1 MKNVLRRAI
10 ELLNLLSDNE
20 NLTTENIKDS
30 ISDYRDL
37 NQQAFRRSFERD
49 KNLLRSF
56 GYLIQYE
63 NDKWSYDKGY
73 SLSGYSIYES
83 IIKSDKI
90 SSEKLINTYL
100 YLKKYLSNSNYDND
114 KSEII
119 SKILQSINEKRRVGF
134 DYLDKYRKVKPQ
146 GLKYFDNKWY
156 LAGEENGS
164 LKTFNLDQ
172 IHNLKI
178 GNKADLFQIENKNF
192 PFSWDDEKYSI
203 EATIKLKKDLY
214 DVNKNIFAHNQTQLE
229 IKDEF
234 LHCNVST
241 NDSYGFIK
249 FLLLLDDEIEII
261 KINSTVNL
269 KELLDVKKIDLQLVM
284 SALSLIQNK
293 EKWNI
298 NKLVQKLNISEKD
311 LFYILSVITDIY
323 SQQGELLIDYEYDDK
338 NQELLFNFNPSLKN
352 IIQINDG
359 ELFNLVFLLTSNS
372 IFKEL
377 VKNNSDIEE
386 FYNVVSPYF
395 NLEILDESND
405 GVFENLTFFEE
416 NIISYIKLGSTEE
429 TFYRIQP
436 ILLTTNTDGI
446 VLEAID
452 LNEEKSKTFL
462 INRIVDSLSI
472 EDFRESKKSNN
483 MEVVMKFTY
492 LNEKVLTDINKDDY
506 QLKNKHVEAKFYSEL
521 NAINFAIKNYENID
535 IISPQFITNELKNRN
550 DKLKKEIKD
559 MSLIE
564 LTIIIFISLGILDKD
579 KIGKFFRVFNS
590 SNSDQVRK
598 VIGDETI
605 EQKWVWLEEE

>member
-114 KSEII
+114 KSEKI

-269 KELLDVKKIDLQLVM
+269 KELLDVKK
-284 SALSLIQNK
+284 N
-293 EKWNI
+293 
-298 NKLVQKLNISEKD
+298 
-311 LFYILSVITDIY
+311 
-323 SQQGELLIDYEYDDK
+323 
-338 NQELLFNFNPSLKN
+338 
-352 IIQINDG
+352 
-359 ELFNLVFLLTSNS
+359 
-372 IFKEL
+372 
-377 VKNNSDIEE
+377 
-386 FYNVVSPYF
+386 
-395 NLEILDESND
+395 
-405 GVFENLTFFEE
+405 
-416 NIISYIKLGSTEE
+416 
-429 TFYRIQP
+429 
-436 ILLTTNTDGI
+436 
-446 VLEAID
+446 
-452 LNEEKSKTFL
+452 
-462 INRIVDSLSI
+462 
-472 EDFRESKKSNN
+472 
-483 MEVVMKFTY
+483 
-492 LNEKVLTDINKDDY
+492 
-506 QLKNKHVEAKFYSEL
+506 
-521 NAINFAIKNYENID
+521 
-535 IISPQFITNELKNRN
+535 
-550 DKLKKEIKD
+550 
-559 MSLIE
+559 
-564 LTIIIFISLGILDKD
+564 
-579 KIGKFFRVFNS
+579 
-590 SNSDQVRK
+590 
-598 VIGDETI
+598 
-605 EQKWVWLEEE
+605 

>member
-73 SLSGYSIYES
+73 TLSGYSIYES

-134 DYLDKYRKVKPQ
+134 DYLEKYRKVKPQ

-269 KELLDVKKIDLQLVM
+269 KELLDVKK
-284 SALSLIQNK
+284 N
-293 EKWNI
+293 
-298 NKLVQKLNISEKD
+298 
-311 LFYILSVITDIY
+311 
-323 SQQGELLIDYEYDDK
+323 
-338 NQELLFNFNPSLKN
+338 
-352 IIQINDG
+352 
-359 ELFNLVFLLTSNS
+359 
-372 IFKEL
+372 
-377 VKNNSDIEE
+377 
-386 FYNVVSPYF
+386 
-395 NLEILDESND
+395 
-405 GVFENLTFFEE
+405 
-416 NIISYIKLGSTEE
+416 
-429 TFYRIQP
+429 
-436 ILLTTNTDGI
+436 
-446 VLEAID
+446 
-452 LNEEKSKTFL
+452 
-462 INRIVDSLSI
+462 
-472 EDFRESKKSNN
+472 
-483 MEVVMKFTY
+483 
-492 LNEKVLTDINKDDY
+492 
-506 QLKNKHVEAKFYSEL
+506 
-521 NAINFAIKNYENID
+521 
-535 IISPQFITNELKNRN
+535 
-550 DKLKKEIKD
+550 
-559 MSLIE
+559 
-564 LTIIIFISLGILDKD
+564 
-579 KIGKFFRVFNS
+579 
-590 SNSDQVRK
+590 
-598 VIGDETI
+598 
-605 EQKWVWLEEE
+605 

>member
-10 ELLNLLSDNE
+10 ELLNLLSDNQ

-83 IIKSDKI
+83 IIKSEKI

-214 DVNKNIFAHNQTQLE
+214 DVNKNTFAHNQTQLE

-249 FLLLLDDEIEII
+249 FLLLIDDEIEII

-269 KELLDVKKIDLQLVM
+269 KELLDVKK
-284 SALSLIQNK
+284 N
-293 EKWNI
+293 
-298 NKLVQKLNISEKD
+298 
-311 LFYILSVITDIY
+311 
-323 SQQGELLIDYEYDDK
+323 
-338 NQELLFNFNPSLKN
+338 
-352 IIQINDG
+352 
-359 ELFNLVFLLTSNS
+359 
-372 IFKEL
+372 
-377 VKNNSDIEE
+377 
-386 FYNVVSPYF
+386 
-395 NLEILDESND
+395 
-405 GVFENLTFFEE
+405 
-416 NIISYIKLGSTEE
+416 
-429 TFYRIQP
+429 
-436 ILLTTNTDGI
+436 
-446 VLEAID
+446 
-452 LNEEKSKTFL
+452 
-462 INRIVDSLSI
+462 
-472 EDFRESKKSNN
+472 
-483 MEVVMKFTY
+483 
-492 LNEKVLTDINKDDY
+492 
-506 QLKNKHVEAKFYSEL
+506 
-521 NAINFAIKNYENID
+521 
-535 IISPQFITNELKNRN
+535 
-550 DKLKKEIKD
+550 
-559 MSLIE
+559 
-564 LTIIIFISLGILDKD
+564 
-579 KIGKFFRVFNS
+579 
-590 SNSDQVRK
+590 
-598 VIGDETI
+598 
-605 EQKWVWLEEE
+605 

>member
-10 ELLNLLSDNE
+10 ELLNLLSDNQ

-114 KSEII
+114 KSEKI

-203 EATIKLKKDLY
+203 EATIKLKRDLY

-269 KELLDVKKIDLQLVM
+269 KELLDAKK
-284 SALSLIQNK
+284 N
-293 EKWNI
+293 
-298 NKLVQKLNISEKD
+298 
-311 LFYILSVITDIY
+311 
-323 SQQGELLIDYEYDDK
+323 
-338 NQELLFNFNPSLKN
+338 
-352 IIQINDG
+352 
-359 ELFNLVFLLTSNS
+359 
-372 IFKEL
+372 
-377 VKNNSDIEE
+377 
-386 FYNVVSPYF
+386 
-395 NLEILDESND
+395 
-405 GVFENLTFFEE
+405 
-416 NIISYIKLGSTEE
+416 
-429 TFYRIQP
+429 
-436 ILLTTNTDGI
+436 
-446 VLEAID
+446 
-452 LNEEKSKTFL
+452 
-462 INRIVDSLSI
+462 
-472 EDFRESKKSNN
+472 
-483 MEVVMKFTY
+483 
-492 LNEKVLTDINKDDY
+492 
-506 QLKNKHVEAKFYSEL
+506 
-521 NAINFAIKNYENID
+521 
-535 IISPQFITNELKNRN
+535 
-550 DKLKKEIKD
+550 
-559 MSLIE
+559 
-564 LTIIIFISLGILDKD
+564 
-579 KIGKFFRVFNS
+579 
-590 SNSDQVRK
+590 
-598 VIGDETI
+598 
-605 EQKWVWLEEE
+605 

>member
-90 SSEKLINTYL
+90 SNEKLINTYL

-156 LAGEENGS
+156 LAGEENGL

-269 KELLDVKKIDLQLVM
+269 KELLDVKK
-284 SALSLIQNK
+284 N
-293 EKWNI
+293 
-298 NKLVQKLNISEKD
+298 
-311 LFYILSVITDIY
+311 
-323 SQQGELLIDYEYDDK
+323 
-338 NQELLFNFNPSLKN
+338 
-352 IIQINDG
+352 
-359 ELFNLVFLLTSNS
+359 
-372 IFKEL
+372 
-377 VKNNSDIEE
+377 
-386 FYNVVSPYF
+386 
-395 NLEILDESND
+395 
-405 GVFENLTFFEE
+405 
-416 NIISYIKLGSTEE
+416 
-429 TFYRIQP
+429 
-436 ILLTTNTDGI
+436 
-446 VLEAID
+446 
-452 LNEEKSKTFL
+452 
-462 INRIVDSLSI
+462 
-472 EDFRESKKSNN
+472 
-483 MEVVMKFTY
+483 
-492 LNEKVLTDINKDDY
+492 
-506 QLKNKHVEAKFYSEL
+506 
-521 NAINFAIKNYENID
+521 
-535 IISPQFITNELKNRN
+535 
-550 DKLKKEIKD
+550 
-559 MSLIE
+559 
-564 LTIIIFISLGILDKD
+564 
-579 KIGKFFRVFNS
+579 
-590 SNSDQVRK
+590 
-598 VIGDETI
+598 
-605 EQKWVWLEEE
+605 

>member
-83 IIKSDKI
+83 IIKSEKI

-156 LAGEENGS
+156 LAGEENGL

-178 GNKADLFQIENKNF
+178 GNKTDLFQIENKNF

-203 EATIKLKKDLY
+203 QATIKIKKDLY
-214 DVNKNIFAHNQTQLE
+214 DVNKNIFSHNQTQLE

-234 LHCNVST
+234 LYFNVST

-269 KELLDVKKIDLQLVM
+269 KELLDVKK
-284 SALSLIQNK
+284 N
-293 EKWNI
+293 
-298 NKLVQKLNISEKD
+298 
-311 LFYILSVITDIY
+311 
-323 SQQGELLIDYEYDDK
+323 
-338 NQELLFNFNPSLKN
+338 
-352 IIQINDG
+352 
-359 ELFNLVFLLTSNS
+359 
-372 IFKEL
+372 
-377 VKNNSDIEE
+377 
-386 FYNVVSPYF
+386 
-395 NLEILDESND
+395 
-405 GVFENLTFFEE
+405 
-416 NIISYIKLGSTEE
+416 
-429 TFYRIQP
+429 
-436 ILLTTNTDGI
+436 
-446 VLEAID
+446 
-452 LNEEKSKTFL
+452 
-462 INRIVDSLSI
+462 
-472 EDFRESKKSNN
+472 
-483 MEVVMKFTY
+483 
-492 LNEKVLTDINKDDY
+492 
-506 QLKNKHVEAKFYSEL
+506 
-521 NAINFAIKNYENID
+521 
-535 IISPQFITNELKNRN
+535 
-550 DKLKKEIKD
+550 
-559 MSLIE
+559 
-564 LTIIIFISLGILDKD
+564 
-579 KIGKFFRVFNS
+579 
-590 SNSDQVRK
+590 
-598 VIGDETI
+598 
-605 EQKWVWLEEE
+605 

>member
-10 ELLNLLSDNE
+10 ELLNLLSDKE

-156 LAGEENGS
+156 LAGEENGL

-214 DVNKNIFAHNQTQLE
+214 DVNKNIFAHIQMQLE

-269 KELLDVKKIDLQLVM
+269 KELLDVKK
-284 SALSLIQNK
+284 N
-293 EKWNI
+293 
-298 NKLVQKLNISEKD
+298 
-311 LFYILSVITDIY
+311 
-323 SQQGELLIDYEYDDK
+323 
-338 NQELLFNFNPSLKN
+338 
-352 IIQINDG
+352 
-359 ELFNLVFLLTSNS
+359 
-372 IFKEL
+372 
-377 VKNNSDIEE
+377 
-386 FYNVVSPYF
+386 
-395 NLEILDESND
+395 
-405 GVFENLTFFEE
+405 
-416 NIISYIKLGSTEE
+416 
-429 TFYRIQP
+429 
-436 ILLTTNTDGI
+436 
-446 VLEAID
+446 
-452 LNEEKSKTFL
+452 
-462 INRIVDSLSI
+462 
-472 EDFRESKKSNN
+472 
-483 MEVVMKFTY
+483 
-492 LNEKVLTDINKDDY
+492 
-506 QLKNKHVEAKFYSEL
+506 
-521 NAINFAIKNYENID
+521 
-535 IISPQFITNELKNRN
+535 
-550 DKLKKEIKD
+550 
-559 MSLIE
+559 
-564 LTIIIFISLGILDKD
+564 
-579 KIGKFFRVFNS
+579 
-590 SNSDQVRK
+590 
-598 VIGDETI
+598 
-605 EQKWVWLEEE
+605 

>member
-249 FLLLLDDEIEII
+249 FLLLLNDEIEII
-261 KINSTVNL
+261 KIDSTVNL
-269 KELLDVKKIDLQLVM
+269 KELLDVKK
-284 SALSLIQNK
+284 N
-293 EKWNI
+293 
-298 NKLVQKLNISEKD
+298 
-311 LFYILSVITDIY
+311 
-323 SQQGELLIDYEYDDK
+323 
-338 NQELLFNFNPSLKN
+338 
-352 IIQINDG
+352 
-359 ELFNLVFLLTSNS
+359 
-372 IFKEL
+372 
-377 VKNNSDIEE
+377 
-386 FYNVVSPYF
+386 
-395 NLEILDESND
+395 
-405 GVFENLTFFEE
+405 
-416 NIISYIKLGSTEE
+416 
-429 TFYRIQP
+429 
-436 ILLTTNTDGI
+436 
-446 VLEAID
+446 
-452 LNEEKSKTFL
+452 
-462 INRIVDSLSI
+462 
-472 EDFRESKKSNN
+472 
-483 MEVVMKFTY
+483 
-492 LNEKVLTDINKDDY
+492 
-506 QLKNKHVEAKFYSEL
+506 
-521 NAINFAIKNYENID
+521 
-535 IISPQFITNELKNRN
+535 
-550 DKLKKEIKD
+550 
-559 MSLIE
+559 
-564 LTIIIFISLGILDKD
+564 
-579 KIGKFFRVFNS
+579 
-590 SNSDQVRK
+590 
-598 VIGDETI
+598 
-605 EQKWVWLEEE
+605 

>member
-83 IIKSDKI
+83 IIKSEKI

-214 DVNKNIFAHNQTQLE
+214 EVNKNIFAHNQTQLE

-269 KELLDVKKIDLQLVM
+269 KELLDVKK
-284 SALSLIQNK
+284 N
-293 EKWNI
+293 
-298 NKLVQKLNISEKD
+298 
-311 LFYILSVITDIY
+311 
-323 SQQGELLIDYEYDDK
+323 
-338 NQELLFNFNPSLKN
+338 
-352 IIQINDG
+352 
-359 ELFNLVFLLTSNS
+359 
-372 IFKEL
+372 
-377 VKNNSDIEE
+377 
-386 FYNVVSPYF
+386 
-395 NLEILDESND
+395 
-405 GVFENLTFFEE
+405 
-416 NIISYIKLGSTEE
+416 
-429 TFYRIQP
+429 
-436 ILLTTNTDGI
+436 
-446 VLEAID
+446 
-452 LNEEKSKTFL
+452 
-462 INRIVDSLSI
+462 
-472 EDFRESKKSNN
+472 
-483 MEVVMKFTY
+483 
-492 LNEKVLTDINKDDY
+492 
-506 QLKNKHVEAKFYSEL
+506 
-521 NAINFAIKNYENID
+521 
-535 IISPQFITNELKNRN
+535 
-550 DKLKKEIKD
+550 
-559 MSLIE
+559 
-564 LTIIIFISLGILDKD
+564 
-579 KIGKFFRVFNS
+579 
-590 SNSDQVRK
+590 
-598 VIGDETI
+598 
-605 EQKWVWLEEE
+605 

>member
-90 SSEKLINTYL
+90 SNEKLINTYL

-156 LAGEENGS
+156 LAGEENEL

-234 LHCNVST
+234 LYFNVST

-261 KINSTVNL
+261 KIKSTVNL
-269 KELLDVKKIDLQLVM
+269 KELLDVKK
-284 SALSLIQNK
+284 N
-293 EKWNI
+293 
-298 NKLVQKLNISEKD
+298 
-311 LFYILSVITDIY
+311 
-323 SQQGELLIDYEYDDK
+323 
-338 NQELLFNFNPSLKN
+338 
-352 IIQINDG
+352 
-359 ELFNLVFLLTSNS
+359 
-372 IFKEL
+372 
-377 VKNNSDIEE
+377 
-386 FYNVVSPYF
+386 
-395 NLEILDESND
+395 
-405 GVFENLTFFEE
+405 
-416 NIISYIKLGSTEE
+416 
-429 TFYRIQP
+429 
-436 ILLTTNTDGI
+436 
-446 VLEAID
+446 
-452 LNEEKSKTFL
+452 
-462 INRIVDSLSI
+462 
-472 EDFRESKKSNN
+472 
-483 MEVVMKFTY
+483 
-492 LNEKVLTDINKDDY
+492 
-506 QLKNKHVEAKFYSEL
+506 
-521 NAINFAIKNYENID
+521 
-535 IISPQFITNELKNRN
+535 
-550 DKLKKEIKD
+550 
-559 MSLIE
+559 
-564 LTIIIFISLGILDKD
+564 
-579 KIGKFFRVFNS
+579 
-590 SNSDQVRK
+590 
-598 VIGDETI
+598 
-605 EQKWVWLEEE
+605 

>member
-20 NLTTENIKDS
+20 NITTENIKDS

-49 KNLLRSF
+49 KNLLRTF

-234 LHCNVST
+234 LHCNIST

-269 KELLDVKKIDLQLVM
+269 KELLDVKK
-284 SALSLIQNK
+284 N
-293 EKWNI
+293 
-298 NKLVQKLNISEKD
+298 
-311 LFYILSVITDIY
+311 
-323 SQQGELLIDYEYDDK
+323 
-338 NQELLFNFNPSLKN
+338 
-352 IIQINDG
+352 
-359 ELFNLVFLLTSNS
+359 
-372 IFKEL
+372 
-377 VKNNSDIEE
+377 
-386 FYNVVSPYF
+386 
-395 NLEILDESND
+395 
-405 GVFENLTFFEE
+405 
-416 NIISYIKLGSTEE
+416 
-429 TFYRIQP
+429 
-436 ILLTTNTDGI
+436 
-446 VLEAID
+446 
-452 LNEEKSKTFL
+452 
-462 INRIVDSLSI
+462 
-472 EDFRESKKSNN
+472 
-483 MEVVMKFTY
+483 
-492 LNEKVLTDINKDDY
+492 
-506 QLKNKHVEAKFYSEL
+506 
-521 NAINFAIKNYENID
+521 
-535 IISPQFITNELKNRN
+535 
-550 DKLKKEIKD
+550 
-559 MSLIE
+559 
-564 LTIIIFISLGILDKD
+564 
-579 KIGKFFRVFNS
+579 
-590 SNSDQVRK
+590 
-598 VIGDETI
+598 
-605 EQKWVWLEEE
+605 

>member
-100 YLKKYLSNSNYDND
+100 YLKKYFSHGNYDND

-156 LAGEENGS
+156 LAGEENGL

-229 IKDEF
+229 IKGEF

-249 FLLLLDDEIEII
+249 FLLLLNDEIEIV
-261 KINSTVNL
+261 KIDSTVNL
-269 KELLDVKKIDLQLVM
+269 KELLDVKK
-284 SALSLIQNK
+284 N
-293 EKWNI
+293 
-298 NKLVQKLNISEKD
+298 
-311 LFYILSVITDIY
+311 
-323 SQQGELLIDYEYDDK
+323 
-338 NQELLFNFNPSLKN
+338 
-352 IIQINDG
+352 
-359 ELFNLVFLLTSNS
+359 
-372 IFKEL
+372 
-377 VKNNSDIEE
+377 
-386 FYNVVSPYF
+386 
-395 NLEILDESND
+395 
-405 GVFENLTFFEE
+405 
-416 NIISYIKLGSTEE
+416 
-429 TFYRIQP
+429 
-436 ILLTTNTDGI
+436 
-446 VLEAID
+446 
-452 LNEEKSKTFL
+452 
-462 INRIVDSLSI
+462 
-472 EDFRESKKSNN
+472 
-483 MEVVMKFTY
+483 
-492 LNEKVLTDINKDDY
+492 
-506 QLKNKHVEAKFYSEL
+506 
-521 NAINFAIKNYENID
+521 
-535 IISPQFITNELKNRN
+535 
-550 DKLKKEIKD
+550 
-559 MSLIE
+559 
-564 LTIIIFISLGILDKD
+564 
-579 KIGKFFRVFNS
+579 
-590 SNSDQVRK
+590 
-598 VIGDETI
+598 
-605 EQKWVWLEEE
+605 

>member
-1 MKNVLRRAI
+1 MKNVLRRSI

-100 YLKKYLSNSNYDND
+100 YLKKFLSNSNYDNF

-214 DVNKNIFAHNQTQLE
+214 EVNKNIFAHNQTQLE

-269 KELLDVKKIDLQLVM
+269 KELLDVKK
-284 SALSLIQNK
+284 N
-293 EKWNI
+293 
-298 NKLVQKLNISEKD
+298 
-311 LFYILSVITDIY
+311 
-323 SQQGELLIDYEYDDK
+323 
-338 NQELLFNFNPSLKN
+338 
-352 IIQINDG
+352 
-359 ELFNLVFLLTSNS
+359 
-372 IFKEL
+372 
-377 VKNNSDIEE
+377 
-386 FYNVVSPYF
+386 
-395 NLEILDESND
+395 
-405 GVFENLTFFEE
+405 
-416 NIISYIKLGSTEE
+416 
-429 TFYRIQP
+429 
-436 ILLTTNTDGI
+436 
-446 VLEAID
+446 
-452 LNEEKSKTFL
+452 
-462 INRIVDSLSI
+462 
-472 EDFRESKKSNN
+472 
-483 MEVVMKFTY
+483 
-492 LNEKVLTDINKDDY
+492 
-506 QLKNKHVEAKFYSEL
+506 
-521 NAINFAIKNYENID
+521 
-535 IISPQFITNELKNRN
+535 
-550 DKLKKEIKD
+550 
-559 MSLIE
+559 
-564 LTIIIFISLGILDKD
+564 
-579 KIGKFFRVFNS
+579 
-590 SNSDQVRK
+590 
-598 VIGDETI
+598 
-605 EQKWVWLEEE
+605 

>member
-119 SKILQSINEKRRVGF
+119 SKTLQSINEKRRVGF

-214 DVNKNIFAHNQTQLE
+214 EVNKNIFAHNQTQLE

-249 FLLLLDDEIEII
+249 FLLLIDDEIEII

-269 KELLDVKKIDLQLVM
+269 KELLDVKK
-284 SALSLIQNK
+284 N
-293 EKWNI
+293 
-298 NKLVQKLNISEKD
+298 
-311 LFYILSVITDIY
+311 
-323 SQQGELLIDYEYDDK
+323 
-338 NQELLFNFNPSLKN
+338 
-352 IIQINDG
+352 
-359 ELFNLVFLLTSNS
+359 
-372 IFKEL
+372 
-377 VKNNSDIEE
+377 
-386 FYNVVSPYF
+386 
-395 NLEILDESND
+395 
-405 GVFENLTFFEE
+405 
-416 NIISYIKLGSTEE
+416 
-429 TFYRIQP
+429 
-436 ILLTTNTDGI
+436 
-446 VLEAID
+446 
-452 LNEEKSKTFL
+452 
-462 INRIVDSLSI
+462 
-472 EDFRESKKSNN
+472 
-483 MEVVMKFTY
+483 
-492 LNEKVLTDINKDDY
+492 
-506 QLKNKHVEAKFYSEL
+506 
-521 NAINFAIKNYENID
+521 
-535 IISPQFITNELKNRN
+535 
-550 DKLKKEIKD
+550 
-559 MSLIE
+559 
-564 LTIIIFISLGILDKD
+564 
-579 KIGKFFRVFNS
+579 
-590 SNSDQVRK
+590 
-598 VIGDETI
+598 
-605 EQKWVWLEEE
+605 

>member
-172 IHNLKI
+172 LHNLKI

-214 DVNKNIFAHNQTQLE
+214 EVNKNIFAHNQKQLE

-249 FLLLLDDEIEII
+249 FLLLLNDEIEIV
-261 KINSTVNL
+261 KIDSTVNL
-269 KELLDVKKIDLQLVM
+269 KELLDVKK
-284 SALSLIQNK
+284 N
-293 EKWNI
+293 
-298 NKLVQKLNISEKD
+298 
-311 LFYILSVITDIY
+311 
-323 SQQGELLIDYEYDDK
+323 
-338 NQELLFNFNPSLKN
+338 
-352 IIQINDG
+352 
-359 ELFNLVFLLTSNS
+359 
-372 IFKEL
+372 
-377 VKNNSDIEE
+377 
-386 FYNVVSPYF
+386 
-395 NLEILDESND
+395 
-405 GVFENLTFFEE
+405 
-416 NIISYIKLGSTEE
+416 
-429 TFYRIQP
+429 
-436 ILLTTNTDGI
+436 
-446 VLEAID
+446 
-452 LNEEKSKTFL
+452 
-462 INRIVDSLSI
+462 
-472 EDFRESKKSNN
+472 
-483 MEVVMKFTY
+483 
-492 LNEKVLTDINKDDY
+492 
-506 QLKNKHVEAKFYSEL
+506 
-521 NAINFAIKNYENID
+521 
-535 IISPQFITNELKNRN
+535 
-550 DKLKKEIKD
+550 
-559 MSLIE
+559 
-564 LTIIIFISLGILDKD
+564 
-579 KIGKFFRVFNS
+579 
-590 SNSDQVRK
+590 
-598 VIGDETI
+598 
-605 EQKWVWLEEE
+605 

>member
-156 LAGEENGS
+156 LAGEENGL

-249 FLLLLDDEIEII
+249 FLLLLNDEIEIV
-261 KINSTVNL
+261 KIDSTVNL
-269 KELLDVKKIDLQLVM
+269 KELLDVKK
-284 SALSLIQNK
+284 N
-293 EKWNI
+293 
-298 NKLVQKLNISEKD
+298 
-311 LFYILSVITDIY
+311 
-323 SQQGELLIDYEYDDK
+323 
-338 NQELLFNFNPSLKN
+338 
-352 IIQINDG
+352 
-359 ELFNLVFLLTSNS
+359 
-372 IFKEL
+372 
-377 VKNNSDIEE
+377 
-386 FYNVVSPYF
+386 
-395 NLEILDESND
+395 
-405 GVFENLTFFEE
+405 
-416 NIISYIKLGSTEE
+416 
-429 TFYRIQP
+429 
-436 ILLTTNTDGI
+436 
-446 VLEAID
+446 
-452 LNEEKSKTFL
+452 
-462 INRIVDSLSI
+462 
-472 EDFRESKKSNN
+472 
-483 MEVVMKFTY
+483 
-492 LNEKVLTDINKDDY
+492 
-506 QLKNKHVEAKFYSEL
+506 
-521 NAINFAIKNYENID
+521 
-535 IISPQFITNELKNRN
+535 
-550 DKLKKEIKD
+550 
-559 MSLIE
+559 
-564 LTIIIFISLGILDKD
+564 
-579 KIGKFFRVFNS
+579 
-590 SNSDQVRK
+590 
-598 VIGDETI
+598 
-605 EQKWVWLEEE
+605 

>member
-90 SSEKLINTYL
+90 SNEKLINTYL

-156 LAGEENGS
+156 LAGEENGL

-178 GNKADLFQIENKNF
+178 GNKADLFQIENKKF

-234 LHCNVST
+234 LHCNIST

-249 FLLLLDDEIEII
+249 FLLLLDEEIEII

-269 KELLDVKKIDLQLVM
+269 KELLYVKK
-284 SALSLIQNK
+284 N
-293 EKWNI
+293 
-298 NKLVQKLNISEKD
+298 
-311 LFYILSVITDIY
+311 
-323 SQQGELLIDYEYDDK
+323 
-338 NQELLFNFNPSLKN
+338 
-352 IIQINDG
+352 
-359 ELFNLVFLLTSNS
+359 
-372 IFKEL
+372 
-377 VKNNSDIEE
+377 
-386 FYNVVSPYF
+386 
-395 NLEILDESND
+395 
-405 GVFENLTFFEE
+405 
-416 NIISYIKLGSTEE
+416 
-429 TFYRIQP
+429 
-436 ILLTTNTDGI
+436 
-446 VLEAID
+446 
-452 LNEEKSKTFL
+452 
-462 INRIVDSLSI
+462 
-472 EDFRESKKSNN
+472 
-483 MEVVMKFTY
+483 
-492 LNEKVLTDINKDDY
+492 
-506 QLKNKHVEAKFYSEL
+506 
-521 NAINFAIKNYENID
+521 
-535 IISPQFITNELKNRN
+535 
-550 DKLKKEIKD
+550 
-559 MSLIE
+559 
-564 LTIIIFISLGILDKD
+564 
-579 KIGKFFRVFNS
+579 
-590 SNSDQVRK
+590 
-598 VIGDETI
+598 
-605 EQKWVWLEEE
+605 

>member
-83 IIKSDKI
+83 IIKSEKI

-100 YLKKYLSNSNYDND
+100 YLKKYLSHGNYDND

-156 LAGEENGS
+156 LAGEENGL

-214 DVNKNIFAHNQTQLE
+214 EVNKNIFAHNQTQLE

-249 FLLLLDDEIEII
+249 FLLLLNDEIEIV
-261 KINSTVNL
+261 KIDSTVNL
-269 KELLDVKKIDLQLVM
+269 KELLDVKK
-284 SALSLIQNK
+284 N
-293 EKWNI
+293 
-298 NKLVQKLNISEKD
+298 
-311 LFYILSVITDIY
+311 
-323 SQQGELLIDYEYDDK
+323 
-338 NQELLFNFNPSLKN
+338 
-352 IIQINDG
+352 
-359 ELFNLVFLLTSNS
+359 
-372 IFKEL
+372 
-377 VKNNSDIEE
+377 
-386 FYNVVSPYF
+386 
-395 NLEILDESND
+395 
-405 GVFENLTFFEE
+405 
-416 NIISYIKLGSTEE
+416 
-429 TFYRIQP
+429 
-436 ILLTTNTDGI
+436 
-446 VLEAID
+446 
-452 LNEEKSKTFL
+452 
-462 INRIVDSLSI
+462 
-472 EDFRESKKSNN
+472 
-483 MEVVMKFTY
+483 
-492 LNEKVLTDINKDDY
+492 
-506 QLKNKHVEAKFYSEL
+506 
-521 NAINFAIKNYENID
+521 
-535 IISPQFITNELKNRN
+535 
-550 DKLKKEIKD
+550 
-559 MSLIE
+559 
-564 LTIIIFISLGILDKD
+564 
-579 KIGKFFRVFNS
+579 
-590 SNSDQVRK
+590 
-598 VIGDETI
+598 
-605 EQKWVWLEEE
+605 

>member
-1 MKNVLRRAI
+1 MKNVLRRSI
-10 ELLNLLSDNE
+10 ELLNLLSENQ

-63 NDKWSYDKGY
+63 NDKWSYGKCY
-73 SLSGYSIYES
+73 ILSGYSIYES

-192 PFSWDDEKYSI
+192 PFSWDEEKYSI

-214 DVNKNIFAHNQTQLE
+214 EVNKNIFAHNQTQLE

-269 KELLDVKKIDLQLVM
+269 KELLDVKK
-284 SALSLIQNK
+284 N
-293 EKWNI
+293 
-298 NKLVQKLNISEKD
+298 
-311 LFYILSVITDIY
+311 
-323 SQQGELLIDYEYDDK
+323 
-338 NQELLFNFNPSLKN
+338 
-352 IIQINDG
+352 
-359 ELFNLVFLLTSNS
+359 
-372 IFKEL
+372 
-377 VKNNSDIEE
+377 
-386 FYNVVSPYF
+386 
-395 NLEILDESND
+395 
-405 GVFENLTFFEE
+405 
-416 NIISYIKLGSTEE
+416 
-429 TFYRIQP
+429 
-436 ILLTTNTDGI
+436 
-446 VLEAID
+446 
-452 LNEEKSKTFL
+452 
-462 INRIVDSLSI
+462 
-472 EDFRESKKSNN
+472 
-483 MEVVMKFTY
+483 
-492 LNEKVLTDINKDDY
+492 
-506 QLKNKHVEAKFYSEL
+506 
-521 NAINFAIKNYENID
+521 
-535 IISPQFITNELKNRN
+535 
-550 DKLKKEIKD
+550 
-559 MSLIE
+559 
-564 LTIIIFISLGILDKD
+564 
-579 KIGKFFRVFNS
+579 
-590 SNSDQVRK
+590 
-598 VIGDETI
+598 
-605 EQKWVWLEEE
+605 

>member
-100 YLKKYLSNSNYDND
+100 YLKKYLSHGNYDND

-214 DVNKNIFAHNQTQLE
+214 DVNKNIFSHNQTQLE

-234 LHCNVST
+234 LHCNIST

-269 KELLDVKKIDLQLVM
+269 KELLDVKK
-284 SALSLIQNK
+284 N
-293 EKWNI
+293 
-298 NKLVQKLNISEKD
+298 
-311 LFYILSVITDIY
+311 
-323 SQQGELLIDYEYDDK
+323 
-338 NQELLFNFNPSLKN
+338 
-352 IIQINDG
+352 
-359 ELFNLVFLLTSNS
+359 
-372 IFKEL
+372 
-377 VKNNSDIEE
+377 
-386 FYNVVSPYF
+386 
-395 NLEILDESND
+395 
-405 GVFENLTFFEE
+405 
-416 NIISYIKLGSTEE
+416 
-429 TFYRIQP
+429 
-436 ILLTTNTDGI
+436 
-446 VLEAID
+446 
-452 LNEEKSKTFL
+452 
-462 INRIVDSLSI
+462 
-472 EDFRESKKSNN
+472 
-483 MEVVMKFTY
+483 
-492 LNEKVLTDINKDDY
+492 
-506 QLKNKHVEAKFYSEL
+506 
-521 NAINFAIKNYENID
+521 
-535 IISPQFITNELKNRN
+535 
-550 DKLKKEIKD
+550 
-559 MSLIE
+559 
-564 LTIIIFISLGILDKD
+564 
-579 KIGKFFRVFNS
+579 
-590 SNSDQVRK
+590 
-598 VIGDETI
+598 
-605 EQKWVWLEEE
+605 

>member
-156 LAGEENGS
+156 LAGEENGL

-203 EATIKLKKDLY
+203 QATIKIKKDLY

-269 KELLDVKKIDLQLVM
+269 QELLDVKK
-284 SALSLIQNK
+284 N
-293 EKWNI
+293 
-298 NKLVQKLNISEKD
+298 
-311 LFYILSVITDIY
+311 
-323 SQQGELLIDYEYDDK
+323 
-338 NQELLFNFNPSLKN
+338 
-352 IIQINDG
+352 
-359 ELFNLVFLLTSNS
+359 
-372 IFKEL
+372 
-377 VKNNSDIEE
+377 
-386 FYNVVSPYF
+386 
-395 NLEILDESND
+395 
-405 GVFENLTFFEE
+405 
-416 NIISYIKLGSTEE
+416 
-429 TFYRIQP
+429 
-436 ILLTTNTDGI
+436 
-446 VLEAID
+446 
-452 LNEEKSKTFL
+452 
-462 INRIVDSLSI
+462 
-472 EDFRESKKSNN
+472 
-483 MEVVMKFTY
+483 
-492 LNEKVLTDINKDDY
+492 
-506 QLKNKHVEAKFYSEL
+506 
-521 NAINFAIKNYENID
+521 
-535 IISPQFITNELKNRN
+535 
-550 DKLKKEIKD
+550 
-559 MSLIE
+559 
-564 LTIIIFISLGILDKD
+564 
-579 KIGKFFRVFNS
+579 
-590 SNSDQVRK
+590 
-598 VIGDETI
+598 
-605 EQKWVWLEEE
+605 

>member
-1 MKNVLRRAI
+1 MKNVLRRSI

-214 DVNKNIFAHNQTQLE
+214 EVNKNIFAHNQTQLE

-234 LHCNVST
+234 LHCNIST

-269 KELLDVKKIDLQLVM
+269 KELLDVKK
-284 SALSLIQNK
+284 N
-293 EKWNI
+293 
-298 NKLVQKLNISEKD
+298 
-311 LFYILSVITDIY
+311 
-323 SQQGELLIDYEYDDK
+323 
-338 NQELLFNFNPSLKN
+338 
-352 IIQINDG
+352 
-359 ELFNLVFLLTSNS
+359 
-372 IFKEL
+372 
-377 VKNNSDIEE
+377 
-386 FYNVVSPYF
+386 
-395 NLEILDESND
+395 
-405 GVFENLTFFEE
+405 
-416 NIISYIKLGSTEE
+416 
-429 TFYRIQP
+429 
-436 ILLTTNTDGI
+436 
-446 VLEAID
+446 
-452 LNEEKSKTFL
+452 
-462 INRIVDSLSI
+462 
-472 EDFRESKKSNN
+472 
-483 MEVVMKFTY
+483 
-492 LNEKVLTDINKDDY
+492 
-506 QLKNKHVEAKFYSEL
+506 
-521 NAINFAIKNYENID
+521 
-535 IISPQFITNELKNRN
+535 
-550 DKLKKEIKD
+550 
-559 MSLIE
+559 
-564 LTIIIFISLGILDKD
+564 
-579 KIGKFFRVFNS
+579 
-590 SNSDQVRK
+590 
-598 VIGDETI
+598 
-605 EQKWVWLEEE
+605 

>member
-10 ELLNLLSDNE
+10 ELLNLLSDNQ
-20 NLTTENIKDS
+20 NLTTENIKDN

-83 IIKSDKI
+83 IIKSNKI
-90 SSEKLINTYL
+90 SNEKLINTYL

-156 LAGEENGS
+156 LAGEENEL

-214 DVNKNIFAHNQTQLE
+214 EVNKNTFAHNQTQLE

-269 KELLDVKKIDLQLVM
+269 KELLDVKK
-284 SALSLIQNK
+284 N
-293 EKWNI
+293 
-298 NKLVQKLNISEKD
+298 
-311 LFYILSVITDIY
+311 
-323 SQQGELLIDYEYDDK
+323 
-338 NQELLFNFNPSLKN
+338 
-352 IIQINDG
+352 
-359 ELFNLVFLLTSNS
+359 
-372 IFKEL
+372 
-377 VKNNSDIEE
+377 
-386 FYNVVSPYF
+386 
-395 NLEILDESND
+395 
-405 GVFENLTFFEE
+405 
-416 NIISYIKLGSTEE
+416 
-429 TFYRIQP
+429 
-436 ILLTTNTDGI
+436 
-446 VLEAID
+446 
-452 LNEEKSKTFL
+452 
-462 INRIVDSLSI
+462 
-472 EDFRESKKSNN
+472 
-483 MEVVMKFTY
+483 
-492 LNEKVLTDINKDDY
+492 
-506 QLKNKHVEAKFYSEL
+506 
-521 NAINFAIKNYENID
+521 
-535 IISPQFITNELKNRN
+535 
-550 DKLKKEIKD
+550 
-559 MSLIE
+559 
-564 LTIIIFISLGILDKD
+564 
-579 KIGKFFRVFNS
+579 
-590 SNSDQVRK
+590 
-598 VIGDETI
+598 
-605 EQKWVWLEEE
+605 

>member
-214 DVNKNIFAHNQTQLE
+214 DVNKNIFSHNQTQLE

-234 LHCNVST
+234 LHCNIST

-269 KELLDVKKIDLQLVM
+269 KELLDVKK
-284 SALSLIQNK
+284 N
-293 EKWNI
+293 
-298 NKLVQKLNISEKD
+298 
-311 LFYILSVITDIY
+311 
-323 SQQGELLIDYEYDDK
+323 
-338 NQELLFNFNPSLKN
+338 
-352 IIQINDG
+352 
-359 ELFNLVFLLTSNS
+359 
-372 IFKEL
+372 
-377 VKNNSDIEE
+377 
-386 FYNVVSPYF
+386 
-395 NLEILDESND
+395 
-405 GVFENLTFFEE
+405 
-416 NIISYIKLGSTEE
+416 
-429 TFYRIQP
+429 
-436 ILLTTNTDGI
+436 
-446 VLEAID
+446 
-452 LNEEKSKTFL
+452 
-462 INRIVDSLSI
+462 
-472 EDFRESKKSNN
+472 
-483 MEVVMKFTY
+483 
-492 LNEKVLTDINKDDY
+492 
-506 QLKNKHVEAKFYSEL
+506 
-521 NAINFAIKNYENID
+521 
-535 IISPQFITNELKNRN
+535 
-550 DKLKKEIKD
+550 
-559 MSLIE
+559 
-564 LTIIIFISLGILDKD
+564 
-579 KIGKFFRVFNS
+579 
-590 SNSDQVRK
+590 
-598 VIGDETI
+598 
-605 EQKWVWLEEE
+605 

>member
-156 LAGEENGS
+156 LAGEENGL

-214 DVNKNIFAHNQTQLE
+214 EVNKNIFAHNQTQLE

-249 FLLLLDDEIEII
+249 FLLLLNDEIEIV
-261 KINSTVNL
+261 KIDSTVNL
-269 KELLDVKKIDLQLVM
+269 KELLDVKK
-284 SALSLIQNK
+284 N
-293 EKWNI
+293 
-298 NKLVQKLNISEKD
+298 
-311 LFYILSVITDIY
+311 
-323 SQQGELLIDYEYDDK
+323 
-338 NQELLFNFNPSLKN
+338 
-352 IIQINDG
+352 
-359 ELFNLVFLLTSNS
+359 
-372 IFKEL
+372 
-377 VKNNSDIEE
+377 
-386 FYNVVSPYF
+386 
-395 NLEILDESND
+395 
-405 GVFENLTFFEE
+405 
-416 NIISYIKLGSTEE
+416 
-429 TFYRIQP
+429 
-436 ILLTTNTDGI
+436 
-446 VLEAID
+446 
-452 LNEEKSKTFL
+452 
-462 INRIVDSLSI
+462 
-472 EDFRESKKSNN
+472 
-483 MEVVMKFTY
+483 
-492 LNEKVLTDINKDDY
+492 
-506 QLKNKHVEAKFYSEL
+506 
-521 NAINFAIKNYENID
+521 
-535 IISPQFITNELKNRN
+535 
-550 DKLKKEIKD
+550 
-559 MSLIE
+559 
-564 LTIIIFISLGILDKD
+564 
-579 KIGKFFRVFNS
+579 
-590 SNSDQVRK
+590 
-598 VIGDETI
+598 
-605 EQKWVWLEEE
+605 

>member
-156 LAGEENGS
+156 LAGEENGL

-249 FLLLLDDEIEII
+249 FLLLLNDEIEIV

-269 KELLDVKKIDLQLVM
+269 KELLDVKK
-284 SALSLIQNK
+284 N
-293 EKWNI
+293 
-298 NKLVQKLNISEKD
+298 
-311 LFYILSVITDIY
+311 
-323 SQQGELLIDYEYDDK
+323 
-338 NQELLFNFNPSLKN
+338 
-352 IIQINDG
+352 
-359 ELFNLVFLLTSNS
+359 
-372 IFKEL
+372 
-377 VKNNSDIEE
+377 
-386 FYNVVSPYF
+386 
-395 NLEILDESND
+395 
-405 GVFENLTFFEE
+405 
-416 NIISYIKLGSTEE
+416 
-429 TFYRIQP
+429 
-436 ILLTTNTDGI
+436 
-446 VLEAID
+446 
-452 LNEEKSKTFL
+452 
-462 INRIVDSLSI
+462 
-472 EDFRESKKSNN
+472 
-483 MEVVMKFTY
+483 
-492 LNEKVLTDINKDDY
+492 
-506 QLKNKHVEAKFYSEL
+506 
-521 NAINFAIKNYENID
+521 
-535 IISPQFITNELKNRN
+535 
-550 DKLKKEIKD
+550 
-559 MSLIE
+559 
-564 LTIIIFISLGILDKD
+564 
-579 KIGKFFRVFNS
+579 
-590 SNSDQVRK
+590 
-598 VIGDETI
+598 
-605 EQKWVWLEEE
+605 

>member
-20 NLTTENIKDS
+20 NITTENIKDS

-156 LAGEENGS
+156 LAGEENGL

-234 LHCNVST
+234 LYCNVST

-269 KELLDVKKIDLQLVM
+269 KELLDVKK
-284 SALSLIQNK
+284 N
-293 EKWNI
+293 
-298 NKLVQKLNISEKD
+298 
-311 LFYILSVITDIY
+311 
-323 SQQGELLIDYEYDDK
+323 
-338 NQELLFNFNPSLKN
+338 
-352 IIQINDG
+352 
-359 ELFNLVFLLTSNS
+359 
-372 IFKEL
+372 
-377 VKNNSDIEE
+377 
-386 FYNVVSPYF
+386 
-395 NLEILDESND
+395 
-405 GVFENLTFFEE
+405 
-416 NIISYIKLGSTEE
+416 
-429 TFYRIQP
+429 
-436 ILLTTNTDGI
+436 
-446 VLEAID
+446 
-452 LNEEKSKTFL
+452 
-462 INRIVDSLSI
+462 
-472 EDFRESKKSNN
+472 
-483 MEVVMKFTY
+483 
-492 LNEKVLTDINKDDY
+492 
-506 QLKNKHVEAKFYSEL
+506 
-521 NAINFAIKNYENID
+521 
-535 IISPQFITNELKNRN
+535 
-550 DKLKKEIKD
+550 
-559 MSLIE
+559 
-564 LTIIIFISLGILDKD
+564 
-579 KIGKFFRVFNS
+579 
-590 SNSDQVRK
+590 
-598 VIGDETI
+598 
-605 EQKWVWLEEE
+605 

>member
-1 MKNVLRRAI
+1 MKNVLKRAI
-10 ELLNLLSDNE
+10 ELLNLLSDND

-269 KELLDVKKIDLQLVM
+269 KELLDVKK
-284 SALSLIQNK
+284 N
-293 EKWNI
+293 
-298 NKLVQKLNISEKD
+298 
-311 LFYILSVITDIY
+311 
-323 SQQGELLIDYEYDDK
+323 
-338 NQELLFNFNPSLKN
+338 
-352 IIQINDG
+352 
-359 ELFNLVFLLTSNS
+359 
-372 IFKEL
+372 
-377 VKNNSDIEE
+377 
-386 FYNVVSPYF
+386 
-395 NLEILDESND
+395 
-405 GVFENLTFFEE
+405 
-416 NIISYIKLGSTEE
+416 
-429 TFYRIQP
+429 
-436 ILLTTNTDGI
+436 
-446 VLEAID
+446 
-452 LNEEKSKTFL
+452 
-462 INRIVDSLSI
+462 
-472 EDFRESKKSNN
+472 
-483 MEVVMKFTY
+483 
-492 LNEKVLTDINKDDY
+492 
-506 QLKNKHVEAKFYSEL
+506 
-521 NAINFAIKNYENID
+521 
-535 IISPQFITNELKNRN
+535 
-550 DKLKKEIKD
+550 
-559 MSLIE
+559 
-564 LTIIIFISLGILDKD
+564 
-579 KIGKFFRVFNS
+579 
-590 SNSDQVRK
+590 
-598 VIGDETI
+598 
-605 EQKWVWLEEE
+605 

>member
-119 SKILQSINEKRRVGF
+119 SKTLQSINEKRRVGF

-156 LAGEENGS
+156 LAGEENGP

-203 EATIKLKKDLY
+203 EATIKLKRDLY

-234 LHCNVST
+234 LYCNVST

-249 FLLLLDDEIEII
+249 FLLLLNDEIEIV
-261 KINSTVNL
+261 KIDSTVNL
-269 KELLDVKKIDLQLVM
+269 KELLDVKK
-284 SALSLIQNK
+284 N
-293 EKWNI
+293 
-298 NKLVQKLNISEKD
+298 
-311 LFYILSVITDIY
+311 
-323 SQQGELLIDYEYDDK
+323 
-338 NQELLFNFNPSLKN
+338 
-352 IIQINDG
+352 
-359 ELFNLVFLLTSNS
+359 
-372 IFKEL
+372 
-377 VKNNSDIEE
+377 
-386 FYNVVSPYF
+386 
-395 NLEILDESND
+395 
-405 GVFENLTFFEE
+405 
-416 NIISYIKLGSTEE
+416 
-429 TFYRIQP
+429 
-436 ILLTTNTDGI
+436 
-446 VLEAID
+446 
-452 LNEEKSKTFL
+452 
-462 INRIVDSLSI
+462 
-472 EDFRESKKSNN
+472 
-483 MEVVMKFTY
+483 
-492 LNEKVLTDINKDDY
+492 
-506 QLKNKHVEAKFYSEL
+506 
-521 NAINFAIKNYENID
+521 
-535 IISPQFITNELKNRN
+535 
-550 DKLKKEIKD
+550 
-559 MSLIE
+559 
-564 LTIIIFISLGILDKD
+564 
-579 KIGKFFRVFNS
+579 
-590 SNSDQVRK
+590 
-598 VIGDETI
+598 
-605 EQKWVWLEEE
+605 

>member
-20 NLTTENIKDS
+20 NLTTENIKDN

-134 DYLDKYRKVKPQ
+134 DYLEKYRKVKPQ

-192 PFSWDDEKYSI
+192 PFSWDDEKSSI

-229 IKDEF
+229 IKDDF
-234 LHCNVST
+234 LQCNVST

-269 KELLDVKKIDLQLVM
+269 KELLDVKK
-284 SALSLIQNK
+284 N
-293 EKWNI
+293 
-298 NKLVQKLNISEKD
+298 
-311 LFYILSVITDIY
+311 
-323 SQQGELLIDYEYDDK
+323 
-338 NQELLFNFNPSLKN
+338 
-352 IIQINDG
+352 
-359 ELFNLVFLLTSNS
+359 
-372 IFKEL
+372 
-377 VKNNSDIEE
+377 
-386 FYNVVSPYF
+386 
-395 NLEILDESND
+395 
-405 GVFENLTFFEE
+405 
-416 NIISYIKLGSTEE
+416 
-429 TFYRIQP
+429 
-436 ILLTTNTDGI
+436 
-446 VLEAID
+446 
-452 LNEEKSKTFL
+452 
-462 INRIVDSLSI
+462 
-472 EDFRESKKSNN
+472 
-483 MEVVMKFTY
+483 
-492 LNEKVLTDINKDDY
+492 
-506 QLKNKHVEAKFYSEL
+506 
-521 NAINFAIKNYENID
+521 
-535 IISPQFITNELKNRN
+535 
-550 DKLKKEIKD
+550 
-559 MSLIE
+559 
-564 LTIIIFISLGILDKD
+564 
-579 KIGKFFRVFNS
+579 
-590 SNSDQVRK
+590 
-598 VIGDETI
+598 
-605 EQKWVWLEEE
+605 

>member
-56 GYLIQYE
+56 GYLIHYE

-83 IIKSDKI
+83 IIKSEKI

-114 KSEII
+114 KSETI

-156 LAGEENGS
+156 LAGEDSGL

-214 DVNKNIFAHNQTQLE
+214 DINKNIFAHNHIQLAIEDE
-229 IKDEF
+229 I
-234 LHCNVST
+234 LHFNVST
-241 NDSYGFIK
+241 NDNYGFIK

-261 KINSTVNL
+261 NINSTVNL
-269 KELLDVKKIDLQLVM
+269 KELLDVKK
-284 SALSLIQNK
+284 N
-293 EKWNI
+293 
-298 NKLVQKLNISEKD
+298 
-311 LFYILSVITDIY
+311 
-323 SQQGELLIDYEYDDK
+323 
-338 NQELLFNFNPSLKN
+338 
-352 IIQINDG
+352 
-359 ELFNLVFLLTSNS
+359 
-372 IFKEL
+372 
-377 VKNNSDIEE
+377 
-386 FYNVVSPYF
+386 
-395 NLEILDESND
+395 
-405 GVFENLTFFEE
+405 
-416 NIISYIKLGSTEE
+416 
-429 TFYRIQP
+429 
-436 ILLTTNTDGI
+436 
-446 VLEAID
+446 
-452 LNEEKSKTFL
+452 
-462 INRIVDSLSI
+462 
-472 EDFRESKKSNN
+472 
-483 MEVVMKFTY
+483 
-492 LNEKVLTDINKDDY
+492 
-506 QLKNKHVEAKFYSEL
+506 
-521 NAINFAIKNYENID
+521 
-535 IISPQFITNELKNRN
+535 
-550 DKLKKEIKD
+550 
-559 MSLIE
+559 
-564 LTIIIFISLGILDKD
+564 
-579 KIGKFFRVFNS
+579 
-590 SNSDQVRK
+590 
-598 VIGDETI
+598 
-605 EQKWVWLEEE
+605 

>member
-20 NLTTENIKDS
+20 NITTENIKDS

-156 LAGEENGS
+156 LAGEENGL

-203 EATIKLKKDLY
+203 QATIKIKKDLY

-234 LHCNVST
+234 LHCNIST

-269 KELLDVKKIDLQLVM
+269 QELLDVKK
-284 SALSLIQNK
+284 N
-293 EKWNI
+293 
-298 NKLVQKLNISEKD
+298 
-311 LFYILSVITDIY
+311 
-323 SQQGELLIDYEYDDK
+323 
-338 NQELLFNFNPSLKN
+338 
-352 IIQINDG
+352 
-359 ELFNLVFLLTSNS
+359 
-372 IFKEL
+372 
-377 VKNNSDIEE
+377 
-386 FYNVVSPYF
+386 
-395 NLEILDESND
+395 
-405 GVFENLTFFEE
+405 
-416 NIISYIKLGSTEE
+416 
-429 TFYRIQP
+429 
-436 ILLTTNTDGI
+436 
-446 VLEAID
+446 
-452 LNEEKSKTFL
+452 
-462 INRIVDSLSI
+462 
-472 EDFRESKKSNN
+472 
-483 MEVVMKFTY
+483 
-492 LNEKVLTDINKDDY
+492 
-506 QLKNKHVEAKFYSEL
+506 
-521 NAINFAIKNYENID
+521 
-535 IISPQFITNELKNRN
+535 
-550 DKLKKEIKD
+550 
-559 MSLIE
+559 
-564 LTIIIFISLGILDKD
+564 
-579 KIGKFFRVFNS
+579 
-590 SNSDQVRK
+590 
-598 VIGDETI
+598 
-605 EQKWVWLEEE
+605 